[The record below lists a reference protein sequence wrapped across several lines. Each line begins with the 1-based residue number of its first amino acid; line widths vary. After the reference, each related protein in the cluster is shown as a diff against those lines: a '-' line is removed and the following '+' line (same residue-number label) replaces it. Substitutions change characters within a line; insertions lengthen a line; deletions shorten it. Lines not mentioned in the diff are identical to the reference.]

1 MTQQSKKEYFQVLQN
16 RYKECASRQEKS
28 AIIDEVEENLGLAR
42 KSAIRALNRK
52 PLVNRKPRRGR
63 KPTYGYDLIR
73 PLSQIWLVAGNPC
86 SKRLNPKIGEL
97 IGRLKAFDEIN
108 LYGDQETLLNRMS
121 TFTIDRL
128 LKGERGLPLKDPAL
142 CGTKKSPLLKTLIPI
157 RTNFKDV
164 NEPGHTE
171 MDCVLHCGD
180 SLSGIYAE
188 TLNILDIH
196 THWNEKR
203 IFLKKTKFKVIGSFH
218 QLRPQFPFQV
228 QSVDFDNGGEFV
240 NWQMHGYCKR
250 EQIAFTR
257 SRSNH
262 KNDQA
267 HIEGKNYHSVRKV
280 TGYERISDP
289 KIVALLD
296 DLYQNEHRLLTNFF
310 YTTMKLSSKKRVGAK
325 VKKTYQKAKTPYQ
338 RVLECDSISDT
349 IKQKLTEEYLSLN
362 PAKLQRDY
370 QRKLRK
376 IGSLMGNTIKSGN
389 DR

>member
-1 MTQQSKKEYFQVLQN
+1 MTQQSKKEYFGILQS
-16 RYKECASRQEKS
+16 RYKECDSRQEKS
-28 AIIDEVEENLGLAR
+28 AIIDEVERNLGLAR

-52 PLVNRKPRRGR
+52 PWVNHQPKRGR
-63 KPTYGYDLIR
+63 GETYGYDLIR
-73 PLSQIWLVAGNPC
+73 PLGQIWMVTGRPC
-86 SKRLNPKIGEL
+86 SKRLKPQVGEL
-97 IGRLKAFDEIN
+97 IGRLKAFDEIE
-108 LYGDQETLLNRMS
+108 LYGNQEQLLKKMS

-128 LKGERGLPLKDPAL
+128 LEGERGLPLKDPAL

-164 NEPGHTE
+164 HEPGHTE

-180 SLSGIYAE
+180 SLSGTYAE

-203 IFLKKTKFKVIGSFH
+203 VFLKKTKFKVIGAFH
-218 QLRPQFPFQV
+218 QLRPQFPFPIK
-228 QSVDFDNGGEFV
+228 SVDFDNGGEFV
-240 NWQMHGYCKR
+240 NWQMHGYCKK
-250 EQIAFTR
+250 ENITFTR
-257 SRSNH
+257 CRSNH

-280 TGYERISDP
+280 TGYERINDP
-289 KIVALLD
+289 RIVALID

-310 YTTMKLSSKKRVGAK
+310 YTTMKLSFKKRIGAK
-325 VKKTYQKAKTPYQ
+325 VKKTYEKAKTPYQ
-338 RVLECDSISDT
+338 RVLECATISDE

-370 QRKLRK
+370 RKKIRK